1 MSKRRTGFTLPKR
14 DAKDVQG
21 WVEEGAAPAVSTS
34 APAPEASGKT
44 AAGKPARLTID
55 LPEQLHA
62 RFKAACA
69 INRTRMVAEVTQFIE
84 DWTQK
89 HS

>member
-1 MSKRRTGFTLPKR
+1 MSRFKMPPK
-14 DAKDVQG
+14 ASQGVQE
-21 WVEEGAAPAVSTS
+21 WVEGVEVPQAPPAAPK
-34 APAPEASGKT
+34 ASERLPGTKQ
-44 AAGKPARLTID
+44 ARLTID
-55 LPEQLHA
+55 LPPQLHA

-69 INRTRMVAEVTQFIE
+69 INRTRMVEEVTRLIE

>member
-1 MSKRRTGFTLPKR
+1 MSKFKMPPKVSQG
-14 DAKDVQG
+14 VQE
-21 WVEEGAAPAVSTS
+21 WVEGADTPQAPPV
-34 APAPEASGKT
+34 APEPSGRLPGVKQ
-44 AAGKPARLTID
+44 ARLTID
-55 LPEQLHA
+55 LPPQLHA

-69 INRTRMVAEVTQFIE
+69 MNRTRMVEEVTRLIE

>member
-1 MSKRRTGFTLPKR
+1 MSSKFKMPPK
-14 DAKDVQG
+14 ASQDVQG
-21 WVEEGAAPAVSTS
+21 WVEGAA
-34 APAPEASGKT
+34 APEAQPAVLEPPGRLPGAKQ
-44 AAGKPARLTID
+44 ARLTID
-55 LPEQLHA
+55 LSPQLHA

-69 INRTRMVAEVTQFIE
+69 INRTRMVEEVTRFIE

>member
-1 MSKRRTGFTLPKR
+1 MSKFKMPSKAPQG
-14 DAKDVQG
+14 VQE
-21 WVEEGAAPAVSTS
+21 WVEGEALSVAPK
-34 APAPEASGKT
+34 ASGRLPGAKQ
-44 AAGKPARLTID
+44 ARLTID
-55 LPEQLHA
+55 LPPQLHA

-69 INRTRMVAEVTQFIE
+69 INRTRMVEEVTRLIE

>member
-1 MSKRRTGFTLPKR
+1 MSSKRTGFKLPAR
-14 DAKDVQG
+14 DAQDVQE
-21 WVEEGAAPAVSTS
+21 WVEEGAAPAEPAAVPG
-34 APAPEASGKT
+34 APAR
-44 AAGKPARLTID
+44 AAGGKRARLTID
-55 LPEQLHA
+55 LPQQLHA

-69 INRTRMVAEVTQFIE
+69 INQTRMVEEVTRFIE

>member
-1 MSKRRTGFTLPKR
+1 MSKFKMPPK
-14 DAKDVQG
+14 APQGVQE
-21 WVEEGAAPAVSTS
+21 WVEGAVALQTS
-34 APAPEASGKT
+34 PEVPEAPGRLPGAKQ
-44 AAGKPARLTID
+44 ARLTID
-55 LPEQLHA
+55 LSPQLHA

-69 INRTRMVAEVTQFIE
+69 IKRTRMVEEVTRFIE